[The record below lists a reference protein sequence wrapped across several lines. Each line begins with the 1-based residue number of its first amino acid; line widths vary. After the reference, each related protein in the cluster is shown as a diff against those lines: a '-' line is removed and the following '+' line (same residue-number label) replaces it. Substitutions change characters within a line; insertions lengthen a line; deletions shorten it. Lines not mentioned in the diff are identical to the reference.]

1 VATVSAE
8 LVAAADPEA
17 RWGTCFGNRPFRA
30 PVEYPEHNPVEVLM
44 GDRTDDLKGTAKEKV
59 GQLTDDRDL
68 EAEGKRD
75 KAKGDVKGGVDKAA
89 DAVKDGVDKIT
100 P

>member
-1 VATVSAE
+1 
-8 LVAAADPEA
+8 
-17 RWGTCFGNRPFRA
+17 
-30 PVEYPEHNPVEVLM
+30 M
-44 GDRTDDLKGTAKEKV
+44 GDRTDDLKGTAKEKA

-75 KAKGDVKGGVDKAA
+75 QAKGDVKEGVDNAAEKVERGVDKVA
-89 DAVKDGVDKIT
+89 

>member
-1 VATVSAE
+1 
-8 LVAAADPEA
+8 
-17 RWGTCFGNRPFRA
+17 
-30 PVEYPEHNPVEVLM
+30 M

-89 DAVKDGVDKIT
+89 DAVKDGVDKVT

>member
-1 VATVSAE
+1 
-8 LVAAADPEA
+8 
-17 RWGTCFGNRPFRA
+17 
-30 PVEYPEHNPVEVLM
+30 M

>member
-1 VATVSAE
+1 
-8 LVAAADPEA
+8 
-17 RWGTCFGNRPFRA
+17 
-30 PVEYPEHNPVEVLM
+30 M
-44 GDRTDDLKGTAKEKV
+44 GDRTDDLKGTAKEKA

-75 KAKGDVKGGVDKAA
+75 RAKADVKRGVDGAADSVKRGVDK
-89 DAVKDGVDKIT
+89 VT

>member
-1 VATVSAE
+1 
-8 LVAAADPEA
+8 
-17 RWGTCFGNRPFRA
+17 
-30 PVEYPEHNPVEVLM
+30 M
-44 GDRTDDLKGTAKEKV
+44 GENIDQMKGTAKEKA

-75 KAKGDVKGGVDKAA
+75 QAKGDLKEGVDDAADKVKSGVDK
-89 DAVKDGVDKIT
+89 VT